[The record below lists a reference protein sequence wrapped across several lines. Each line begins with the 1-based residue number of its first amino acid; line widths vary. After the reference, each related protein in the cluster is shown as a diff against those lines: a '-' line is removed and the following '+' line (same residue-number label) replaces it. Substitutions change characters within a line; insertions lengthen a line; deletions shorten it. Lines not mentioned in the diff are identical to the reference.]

1 MPWQKAV
8 VVVVVAVAVETMT
21 TNDRIPCTTRRP
33 SVPVSLLRYFRAF
46 SRSTDSTRVYPEPI
60 PFLINILLSNE
71 LVFLKTWR
79 CQTYQRCL
87 PTSRDLQTTVCF
99 YNWNTLRC
107 YVNVVTNVKT

>member
-46 SRSTDSTRVYPEPI
+46 SRSTDSTLDYPEPI
-60 PFLINILLSNE
+60 PSLINILLSNE
-71 LVFLKTWR
+71 SLVLPGDAISTLFTNVSRPTDNCVFL
-79 CQTYQRCL
+79 
-87 PTSRDLQTTVCF
+87 
-99 YNWNTLRC
+99 
-107 YVNVVTNVKT
+107 